1 MLPSWIREADYTPKI
16 CGLTSIDLSFCFI
29 PISAQTNPGLHFCRC
44 FSLVSWQPPS
54 RFLLSDKEGSGERG
68 VGEMCLKA
76 GGCGREGSHEGG
88 KGRERREKKE
98 RREEAGT
105 MRRGR
110 KHKVRKKRR

>member
-1 MLPSWIREADYTPKI
+1 
-16 CGLTSIDLSFCFI
+16 
-29 PISAQTNPGLHFCRC
+29 
-44 FSLVSWQPPS
+44 
-54 RFLLSDKEGSGERG
+54 
-68 VGEMCLKA
+68 MCLKA
-76 GGCGREGSHEGG
+76 GGWGREGSHEGG